1 MCEMMNTFD
10 RKELNSLF
18 WRYLSSSILITL
30 SGALGVIIN
39 SVIVGNLIGGDGVS
53 AINLN
58 STMVQLLMTISLII
72 ASGGGMLV
80 GYALGRKEYD
90 RARYIFT
97 QSMIGSLVV
106 GVIFALVG
114 LFFTDKMASLLC
126 DNAALHT
133 MVADYLRVVLLGA
146 PAYMLMWGVSTMISV
161 DGSPRLASLA
171 IVIDNVV
178 NLILDVV
185 LIKLCGMGIEGSSL
199 ATVIG
204 HIIGIAIMLLHFRR
218 SNRSRVLMLSSEG
231 GTLREW
237 RNIISQGA
245 PLAVA
250 SICLTLLLFT
260 SNKMVLSA
268 VGREGI
274 FVFSVCMNLLQVYN
288 LFLAG
293 TCRSLQTLGAV
304 LIGERNSDG
313 VRFVFGKSLRF
324 ITVAMIAT
332 CAYVWIF
339 PSSIATLFGA
349 EGATI
354 IAECNYALRIFA
366 VSFIPF
372 CYIYFVMIVF
382 KLLAFNRMSLFV
394 SLILSLTVV
403 PVISIMAHCAPEY
416 IWYSYLIAYILEML
430 AIGVVYKVGRMDV
443 RAKMASL

>member
-1 MCEMMNTFD
+1 MNTFD

-18 WRYLSSSILITL
+18 WKYLSSSILITL

-39 SVIVGNLIGGDGVS
+39 SVIVGRLIGGDGVS

-58 STMVQLLMTISLII
+58 STMIQLLMTISLII

-80 GYALGRKEYD
+80 GYALGRKEEE

-97 QSMIGSLVV
+97 QSMLGNLVV
-106 GVIFALVG
+106 GLIFTLLG
-114 LFFTDKMASLLC
+114 LFSADAVASVLC
-126 DNAALHT
+126 QNEALHA
-133 MVADYLRVVLLGA
+133 MVRDYLRIVLLGA
-146 PAYMLMWGVSTMISV
+146 PAYMLMWGISTMISV
-161 DGSPRLASLA
+161 DGSPRLASIA
-171 IVIDNVV
+171 IIIDNVI
-178 NLILDVV
+178 NLILDIVF
-185 LIKLCGMGIEGSSL
+185 IKFLDMGIAGSSL

-204 HIIGIAIMLLHFRR
+204 HIVGIAIMLLHFRG
-218 SNRSRVLMLSSEG
+218 RSRTLRLSFMG
-231 GTLREW
+231 GTLAEW
-237 RNIISQGA
+237 KSIVSQGA

-260 SNKMVLSA
+260 SNKMVLGA

-304 LIGERNSDG
+304 LIGQRNSEG
-313 VRFVFGKSLRF
+313 IRFVFRKSLRF
-324 ITVAMIAT
+324 ITVAMMAT
-332 CAYVWIF
+332 CLYVWLF
-339 PSSIATLFGA
+339 PTSIATLFGA
-349 EGATI
+349 EGAEV

-382 KLLAFNRMSLFV
+382 KLLAFNRMSLFI
-394 SLILSLTVV
+394 SLILSLTVI
-403 PVISIMAHCAPEY
+403 PVISLMAHYTPEY
-416 IWYSYLIAYILEML
+416 LWYSYLVAYVIEMV
-430 AIGVVYKVGRMDV
+430 AIYAVYRIGRMDIGA
-443 RAKMASL
+443 RIASL

>member
-1 MCEMMNTFD
+1 MMNTNN

-30 SGALGVIIN
+30 SGALGVIVDSI
-39 SVIVGNLIGGDGVS
+39 IVGNLIGGDGVS

-58 STMVQLLMTISLII
+58 STVIQLLLTISLII

-80 GYALGRKEYD
+80 GYALGRKEHD

-97 QSMIGSLVV
+97 QSMLGSLGV
-106 GVIFALVG
+106 GVIFTLVG
-114 LFFTDKMASLLC
+114 LLFTEQVASFLC
-126 DNAALHT
+126 DNPALHD

-185 LIKLCGMGIEGSSL
+185 LIKFLGMGIEGSSL

-204 HIIGIAIMLLHFRR
+204 HIVGIMVMLLHFLP
-218 SNRSRVLMLSSEG
+218 SNRSRVLSLSSQG
-231 GTLREW
+231 GSLSQW
-237 RNIISQGA
+237 RDIISQGA

-250 SICLTLLLFT
+250 SVCLTLLLFT
-260 SNKMVLSA
+260 SNKMVLTA

-313 VRFVFGKSLRF
+313 VRFVFAKSLRF

-332 CAYVWIF
+332 CAYVWVF

-349 EGATI
+349 EGADI

-394 SLILSLTVV
+394 SLILSLTVI
-403 PVISIMAHCAPEY
+403 PVISIMAHYAPEY
-416 IWYSYLIAYILEML
+416 IWYSYLIAYILEMI
-430 AIGVVYKVGRMDV
+430 AIGIVYKVGRMDV
-443 RAKMASL
+443 RAKMATL

>member
-1 MCEMMNTFD
+1 MNTYD

-39 SVIVGNLIGGDGVS
+39 SVIVGNLIGSDGVS

-58 STMVQLLMTISLII
+58 STMIQLLMTISLII

-80 GYALGRKEYD
+80 GYALGRKEHD

-97 QSMIGSLVV
+97 QSTLGSLTV
-106 GVIFALVG
+106 GIIFALVG
-114 LFFTDKMASLLC
+114 VFATEQVASILS
-126 DNAALHT
+126 DNEALHGI
-133 MVADYLRVVLLGA
+133 VSDYLRVVLLGA
-146 PAYMLMWGVSTMISV
+146 PAYMLMWGISTMISV

-185 LIKLCGMGIEGSSL
+185 FIKFLGMGIEGSSL
-199 ATVIG
+199 ATVVG
-204 HIIGIAIMLLHFRR
+204 HVVGIAIMLLHFRHA
-218 SNRSRVLMLSSEG
+218 NGGRVLSLSSKG
-231 GTLREW
+231 GTLAEW
-237 RNIISQGA
+237 KNIISQGA

-260 SNKMVLSA
+260 SNRMVLSA

-304 LIGERNSDG
+304 LIGQRNSDG

-339 PSSIATLFGA
+339 PSTIATLFGA
-349 EGATI
+349 EGAEVV
-354 IAECNYALRIFA
+354 AECNYALRIFA
-366 VSFIPF
+366 VSFVPF

-382 KLLAFNRMSLFV
+382 KLLSFNRMSLFI
-394 SLILSLTVV
+394 SLILSLTVI
-403 PVISIMAHCAPEY
+403 PVISLMANYAPEY
-416 IWYSYLIAYILEML
+416 IWYSYLIAYIIEMI

-443 RAKMASL
+443 RAKMSSL

>member
-1 MCEMMNTFD
+1 MNTYD

-39 SVIVGNLIGGDGVS
+39 SVIVGNLIGSDGVS

-58 STMVQLLMTISLII
+58 STMIQLLMTISLII

-80 GYALGRKEYD
+80 GYALGRKEHD

-97 QSMIGSLVV
+97 QSTLGSLTV
-106 GVIFALVG
+106 GIIFALVG
-114 LFFTDKMASLLC
+114 VFATEQVASILS
-126 DNAALHT
+126 DNEALHG
-133 MVADYLRVVLLGA
+133 MVSDYLRVVLLGA
-146 PAYMLMWGVSTMISV
+146 PAYMLMWGISTMISV

-185 LIKLCGMGIEGSSL
+185 FIKFLGMGIEGSSL
-199 ATVIG
+199 ATVVG
-204 HIIGIAIMLLHFRR
+204 HVVGIAIMLLHFHHA
-218 SNRSRVLMLSSEG
+218 NGGRVLSLSSKG
-231 GTLREW
+231 GTLAEW
-237 RNIISQGA
+237 KNIISQGA

-260 SNKMVLSA
+260 SNRMVLSA

-304 LIGERNSDG
+304 LIGQRNSDG

-339 PSSIATLFGA
+339 PSTIATLFGA
-349 EGATI
+349 EGAEVV
-354 IAECNYALRIFA
+354 AECNYALRIFA
-366 VSFIPF
+366 VSFVPF

-382 KLLAFNRMSLFV
+382 KLLSFNRMSLFI
-394 SLILSLTVV
+394 SLILSLTVI
-403 PVISIMAHCAPEY
+403 PVISLMANYAPEY
-416 IWYSYLIAYILEML
+416 IWYSYLIAYIIEMI

-443 RAKMASL
+443 RAKMSSL